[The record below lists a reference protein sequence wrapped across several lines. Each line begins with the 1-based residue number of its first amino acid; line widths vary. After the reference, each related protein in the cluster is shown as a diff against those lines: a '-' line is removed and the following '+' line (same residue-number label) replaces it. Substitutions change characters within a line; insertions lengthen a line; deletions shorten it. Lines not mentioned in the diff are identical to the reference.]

1 MSVLE
6 FLKTKVELFEDFSE
20 RDLKELIDGSEVV
33 FFEQNEAA
41 IEFGEQGRFLGVL
54 IEGEAYVSTTD
65 GAGKSH
71 VIATLTPGE
80 IFGEISL
87 MTGNNSI
94 ADVIGRTR
102 VKALVIPQSLFSS
115 VLVANPLAI
124 NYISRL
130 ISSRLA
136 RYGKPAT
143 GEANAEEFL
152 MRKADPFGFR
162 LRTAKPQAILVINC
176 GSSSL
181 KYRFFDTS
189 NEDDDFRGAIEKI
202 GSERAV
208 HTWIE
213 EGGKKS
219 AELGRLTHKE
229 AFDAMSSV
237 LSEVL
242 ARKGKEITLVGH
254 RVVHGGNVFE
264 GSVIIDEAVIS
275 AIESLS
281 PLAPLHNPINLIG
294 IREAA
299 NHFPNVPQV
308 AVFDT
313 SFHHTLA
320 PYAYLYG
327 LPYHFF
333 EEDNIRRYGFHGMSH
348 SYVSRK
354 AAEFLKRPFN
364 SLEIVSCHLGN
375 GASVCAVDHGRSV
388 DTSMG
393 FTPLDGLVMGTRS
406 GSVDPGALIHIA
418 RSRNLSVNE
427 LDSLLNESS
436 GLLGISGYTNDMRE
450 IETKAAE
457 GDSRSILAVKTFAYQ
472 VKKHIGAYAAAMAGL
487 DVLVFAG
494 GIGEKSVYVRSLACQ
509 GLGFFGLILDE
520 AKNRNVD
527 PDADVVEI
535 SAINSQI
542 KVLVVRTDEERMVA
556 REALDVMNR
565 NYVTNIINKA
575 KKLAIPVEVSAHHVH
590 LSEEHIAALF
600 GKGYA
605 LSVFRDLSQPGQFA
619 CNETVNLIGPKGRIE
634 KVRILGPA
642 RKATQM
648 EIAMTEQYKL
658 GIQAPVRESGDI
670 AGSPGLTIEGPAG
683 SVTIEQ
689 GVICALRHIHMAPE
703 DALSLGLCDKDYV
716 RVRIEGD
723 RELVFGDVL
732 IRVSPQFRLAMH
744 IDTDEGNAGNI
755 KTGATGYIEGIQGR
769 R

>member
-1 MSVLE
+1 MDLLD
-6 FLKTKVELFEDFSE
+6 FLKTKVELFEDFSDADI
-20 RDLKELIDGSEVV
+20 RTLIDGSEVV
-33 FFEQNEAA
+33 YFEQNEAA

-54 IEGEAYVSTTD
+54 LEGEAEVSVTD
-65 GAGKSH
+65 GSGKSH
-71 VIATLTPGE
+71 TIATLAPGE

-87 MTGNNSI
+87 MTGNNSV

-115 VLVANPLAI
+115 VLVTNPLAI
-124 NYISRL
+124 RYISDL

-136 RYGKPAT
+136 RYGVSSSNRV
-143 GEANAEEFL
+143 NAEEIL
-152 MRKADPFGFR
+152 MQKADPFGFR
-162 LRTAKPQAILVINC
+162 LKTARPQTILVVNC

-181 KYRFFDTS
+181 KYTLFDT
-189 NEDDDFRGAIEKI
+189 EDE
-202 GSERAV
+202 SRAV
-208 HTWIE
+208 RGSIE
-213 EGGKKS
+213 RIGGEALHSWNAGSGPKT
-219 AELGRLTHKE
+219 AELGRVTHKE
-229 AFDAMSSV
+229 AFAAMSRV
-237 LSEVL
+237 LS
-242 ARKGKEITLVGH
+242 AAFTGKDRKPTLIGH
-254 RVVHGGNVFE
+254 RVVHGGSVFP
-264 GSVIIDEAVIS
+264 GSVVIDDEVI
-275 AIESLS
+275 AKIESLS
-281 PLAPLHNPINLIG
+281 NLAPLHNPVNVTG
-294 IREAA
+294 IREAMA
-299 NHFPNVPQV
+299 AYPGVPQV

-313 SFHHTLA
+313 SFHHTLP

-327 LPYHFF
+327 LPYGFF
-333 EEDNIRRYGFHGMSH
+333 EEDKVRRYGFHGMSH

-354 AAEFLKRPFN
+354 AAEYLRRPFN

-393 FTPLDGLVMGTRS
+393 FTPLEGLVMGTRS
-406 GSVDPGALIHIA
+406 GSVDPGVLIHLA
-418 RSRNLSVNE
+418 RKRNLSPDDLE
-427 LDSLLNESS
+427 KLLSKSS

-450 IETKAAE
+450 LEVKAAE
-457 GDSRSILAVKTFAYQ
+457 GDPRSILAIKCFAYQ

-487 DVLVFAG
+487 DVLVFTG
-494 GIGEKSVYVRSLACQ
+494 GIGEKSVSVRSLACQ
-509 GLGFFGLILDE
+509 GLGFFGLIIDQ
-520 AKNRNVD
+520 AKNKNAD
-527 PDADVVEI
+527 PDAEVFEI

-556 REALDVMNR
+556 REALDVMGR
-565 NYVTNIINKA
+565 SYVTNIIDNA
-575 KKLAIPVEVSAHHVH
+575 EKKPIPVEVSAHHVH
-590 LSEEHIAALF
+590 LSAEHVEALF
-600 GKGYA
+600 GKGHS
-605 LSVFRDLSQPGQFA
+605 LTVLKELSQPGQFA
-619 CNETVNLIGPKGRIE
+619 CNETVNLVGPKGRIE

-642 RKATQM
+642 RKSTQI

-658 GIQAPVRESGDI
+658 GIQSPIRESGDI
-670 AGSPGLTIEGPAG
+670 AGSPGVTIEGSAG

-703 DALSLGLCDKDYV
+703 DALSYGLCDKDYV

-755 KTGATGYIEGIQGR
+755 KTGAIGYIEGIQGR